1 MVRYEPFMSSDASE
15 IPPIV
20 QEILTQKNPDWSQV
34 SAEEIETA
42 SEIVQEELAALAEA
56 GEDPDVTYRRCAL
69 WRMLISLLRGLAYKW
84 AEAGPAALE
93 EEIAQTR
100 ERYHGGEDDSAVL
113 RLYLD
118 DLLAEAARLE
128 NEQRTACTG

>member
-1 MVRYEPFMSSDASE
+1 MSSDAPE
-15 IPPIV
+15 ISPSI
-20 QEILTQKNPDWSQV
+20 QTILSQKNPDWSQV
-34 SAEEIETA
+34 SAEELQTA
-42 SEIVQEELAALAEA
+42 SEVVQGELADLGEA
-56 GEDPDVTYRRCAL
+56 GENPESTYRRCAL
-69 WRMLISLLRGLAYKW
+69 WRTMISLLRGLAHKW

-100 ERYHGGEDDSAVL
+100 ERYHGGDDASSVL

-128 NEQRTACTG
+128 K